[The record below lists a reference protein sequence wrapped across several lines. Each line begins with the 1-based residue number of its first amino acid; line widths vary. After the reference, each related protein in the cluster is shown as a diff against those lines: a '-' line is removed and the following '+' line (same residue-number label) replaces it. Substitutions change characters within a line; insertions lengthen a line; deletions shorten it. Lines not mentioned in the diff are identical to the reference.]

1 MVDNLKSYIKQRE
14 RKNQGFNKLV
24 KQEKAKLVSLIKD
37 KKEDGKTVSTEQS
50 SEIVSYDELK
60 EEQKRIADADKE
72 LSTEQ
77 LRFVSSS
84 LEAAVSHHMPTVEFW
99 YSYPSTHWGNFKYYQ
114 MGTLYKSLKN
124 RGYKCSIEYDK
135 NRADSAVV
143 VYVDLKDLYKDI

>member
-1 MVDNLKSYIKQRE
+1 MNNLKSYIKQRD
-14 RKNQGFNKLV
+14 RKSHGFSELV

-37 KKEDGKTVSTEQS
+37 KKRDGKMVSTEQS

-84 LEAAVSHHMPTVEFW
+84 LEAAVSHHMLIVEFW

-114 MGTLYKSLKN
+114 MDTLYKSLKS
-124 RGYKCSIEYDK
+124 RGYKCSIQYSK
-135 NRADSAVV
+135 NRSDSAVV
-143 VYVDLKDLYKDI
+143 VYVDLIDLYKDI